1 MVFETARV
9 HSGSEAVDDLLGG
22 LIPGDNVV
30 WVGARAEVWDVVE
43 SAFLAAHAGERPTLY
58 LACSAADMRRVLP
71 AGVDRLDATG
81 AARRSRPGP
90 LADEVERYLLTHPTC
105 AVVVPG
111 LARLAE
117 RWGDDDAVAFFART
131 CPTMLQT
138 GALTYWWLPS
148 TTRADVLD
156 RLRQVTQVMLE
167 VRGDQVQVTKAESR
181 AAEVVGSVHDVQV
194 VDAGLQLRRNPAA
207 GRLARGL
214 AAIRRDLGLSQ
225 AQLAQAAGVTPSAIS
240 QAESGVRGLSLD
252 TVITLAD
259 RLGVSIDRLVNSPP
273 EHGYMLARHDRSR
286 VASAAGVSALA
297 DDATVGLRAY
307 FVMLDGSDQGEPPIA
322 HTGTELV
329 AVVRGLVQVVAGTD
343 TPVLR
348 AGDSLIAT
356 TASITGWRNLRPDP
370 AAFYWVLRD

>member
-1 MVFETARV
+1 VET
-9 HSGSEAVDDLLGG
+9 GLTAVDDLLGG

-30 WVGARAEVWDVVE
+30 WVGARPDLWAAVE
-43 SAFLAAHAGERPTLY
+43 SRFLTAGVAERPTLFV
-58 LACSAADMRRVLP
+58 ACSADDMRREVP
-71 AGVDRLDATG
+71 KGVDRLDATG
-81 AARRSRPGP
+81 GARRSRPGP
-90 LADEVERYLLTHPTC
+90 LADEVERYLLAHPAC

-111 LARLAE
+111 LLRLAE

-138 GALTYWWLPS
+138 GALTYWWLPAS
-148 TTRADVLD
+148 VGAEVLD
-156 RLRQVTQVMLE
+156 RVRQVTQVMLE
-167 VRGDQVQVTKAESR
+167 VRGEQLHVTKAESR
-181 AAEVVGSVHDVQV
+181 PSDVVGSVHDIRVADGDV
-194 VDAGLQLRRNPAA
+194 HLRRNPAA

-214 AAIRRDLGLSQ
+214 AAVRRDLGLSQ

-252 TVITLAD
+252 TVISLAD
-259 RLGVSIDRLVNSPP
+259 RLGVSLDRLVSAQP
-273 EHGYMLARHDRSR
+273 EQGYSLARHDRSR
-286 VASAAGVSALA
+286 VALGGGVAVLA

-307 FVMLDGSDQGEPPIA
+307 FVMLEGDEAGDPPVS
-322 HTGTELV
+322 HGGVELV
-329 AVVRGLVQVVAGTD
+329 AVVRGLVQVVAGAD

-356 TASITGWRNLRPDP
+356 TASVTGWRNLRPDP